1 MRDYDANIILSTIGT
16 GLGISII
23 ELQNILGLILTAIN
37 LFILLLSLILKL
49 IKYIKNDGKLDK
61 EEIDDLL
68 SDAKDIKKEID
79 SIEKEHKDGSL

>member
-1 MRDYDANIILSTIGT
+1 MKDYDANIILSTIGT

-37 LFILLLSLILKL
+37 LFILILSLVLKL

-61 EEIDDLL
+61 EEISVLI

>member
-37 LFILLLSLILKL
+37 LFILVLSLILKL
-49 IKYIKNDGKLDK
+49 IKYIKNDGKLDDK
-61 EEIDDLL
+61 EISDLL
-68 SDAKDIKKEID
+68 NDVEDIKD
-79 SIEKEHKDGSL
+79 SIEKETKE

>member
-1 MRDYDANIILSTIGT
+1 MTNDYNANIILSTIGT

-37 LFILLLSLILKL
+37 LFILILSLVLKL

-61 EEIDDLL
+61 EEIDDLF
-68 SDAKDIKKEID
+68 KDIDDIQETID
-79 SIEKEHKDGSL
+79 KDGKK

>member
-1 MRDYDANIILSTIGT
+1 MTNDYNANIILSTIGT

-49 IKYIKNDGKLDK
+49 IKYIKNDGKLDN
-61 EEIDDLL
+61 EEISDLL
-68 SDAKDIKKEID
+68 DDVKDIKD
-79 SIEKEHKDGSL
+79 SIEKETKE

>member
-1 MRDYDANIILSTIGT
+1 MNDYDANIILSTIGT

-23 ELQNILGLILTAIN
+23 ELQNLLGLILTAIN

-61 EEIDDLL
+61 EEISDLL
-68 SDAKDIKKEID
+68 DDVKNIKD
-79 SIEKEHKDGSL
+79 SIEKETKE

>member
-37 LFILLLSLILKL
+37 LFILVLSIVLKL
-49 IKYIKNDGKLDK
+49 IRYIKNDGKLDE
-61 EEIDDLL
+61 EEIKDLEN
-68 SDAKDIKKEID
+68 DIKKVG
-79 SIEKEHKDGSL
+79 KQ

>member
-49 IKYIKNDGKLDK
+49 IKYIKNDGKLDD
-61 EEIDDLL
+61 EEL
-68 SDAKDIKKEID
+68 KDIENDLNNIKNIKKD
-79 SIEKEHKDGSL
+79 